1 MQQTAFK
8 RIGLTGGIGSG
19 KSTFAS
25 LLVDRG
31 FVFID
36 ADAISRQ
43 LTGIGGAALS
53 QIRQVFGEDFIA
65 PDGSMDRNK
74 MRALIFAQPQAKD
87 QLQQL
92 LHPLIRAAMADQE
105 AAFKAEGKP
114 LVVLDIPLLVESASW
129 PAQLD
134 GVLVV
139 DCSEDRQIARVM
151 ARNGWT
157 RAEVQA
163 VMAAQAS
170 RQERLATAT
179 WVIDNDSDD
188 IQVLKRQAQT
198 WNPAKVDK
206 YKE

>member
-1 MQQTAFK
+1 MQETAFK

-31 FVFID
+31 FAFID

-53 QIRQVFGEDFIA
+53 HIRQVFGEDFIA

-74 MRALIFAQPQAKD
+74 MRALVFAQPQAKD
-87 QLQQL
+87 QLQHI
-92 LHPLIRAAMADQE
+92 LHPLVRAAMAEQE
-105 AAFKAEGKP
+105 ALMKTAGKP
-114 LVVLDIPLLVESASW
+114 LVILDIPLLVESAAW
-129 PAQLD
+129 LAHLD

-139 DCSEDRQIARVM
+139 DCSEERQISRVM
-151 ARNGWT
+151 ARNGW
-157 RAEVQA
+157 RREEVQA

-170 RQERLATAT
+170 RQERLAAAT

-188 IQVLKRQAQT
+188 MQALKRQAQVWSPT
-198 WNPAKVDK
+198 
-206 YKE
+206 

>member
-53 QIRQVFGEDFIA
+53 QIRQVFGEDFVA

-74 MRALIFAQPQAKD
+74 MRALIFAQPQAKA
-87 QLQQL
+87 QLQDV

-188 IQVLKRQAQT
+188 IQALKRQAQA
-198 WNPAKVDK
+198 WNPA
-206 YKE
+206 

>member
-1 MQQTAFK
+1 MQQTGFK

-19 KSTFAS
+19 KSTFGS

-31 FVFID
+31 FAYID

-43 LTGIGGAALS
+43 LTSIGGAALS
-53 QIRQVFGEDFIA
+53 HIRQVFGEDFIA

-74 MRALIFAQPQAKD
+74 MRALIFAQPQAKV
-87 QLQQL
+87 QLQDI
-92 LHPLIRAAMADQE
+92 LHPLVRAAMAEQE
-105 AAFKAEGKP
+105 ARLMSAGKP
-114 LVVLDIPLLVESASW
+114 WVILDIPLLVESASW
-129 PAQLD
+129 QQQLD

-157 RAEVQA
+157 REEVQA
-163 VMAAQAS
+163 VMSAQAS
-170 RQERLATAT
+170 RQERLAAAT

-188 IQVLKRQAQT
+188 MQALKRQAQA
-198 WNPAKVDK
+198 WNPA
-206 YKE
+206 

>member
-53 QIRQVFGEDFIA
+53 QIRQVFGEDFVA

-74 MRALIFAQPQAKD
+74 MRALIFAQPQAKA
-87 QLQQL
+87 QLQDV

-188 IQVLKRQAQT
+188 IQVLKRQAQA
-198 WNPAKVDK
+198 WNPA
-206 YKE
+206 

>member
-1 MQQTAFK
+1 MQQTALK

-19 KSTFAS
+19 KSTFGS
-25 LLVDRG
+25 LLVERG
-31 FVFID
+31 FAYID

-43 LTGIGGAALS
+43 LTGVNGAALS
-53 QIRQVFGEDFIA
+53 HIRQVFGEDFIA

-74 MRALIFAQPQAKD
+74 MRALVFAQPQAKA
-87 QLQQL
+87 QLQNI
-92 LHPLIRAAMADQE
+92 LHPLVRASMAEQE
-105 AAFKAEGKP
+105 AQVITTGKP
-114 LVVLDIPLLVESASW
+114 WVVLDIPLLVESAAW
-129 PAQLD
+129 RQQVD

-157 RAEVQA
+157 REEVQA

-170 RQERLATAT
+170 RQERLAAAT

-188 IQVLKRQAQT
+188 MQALKRQAQE
-198 WNPAKVDK
+198 WNPA
-206 YKE
+206 

>member
-1 MQQTAFK
+1 MQETAFK

-31 FVFID
+31 FAFID

-53 QIRQVFGEDFIA
+53 HIRQVFGEDFIA
-65 PDGSMDRNK
+65 ADGSMDRNK
-74 MRALIFAQPQAKD
+74 MRALVFAQPQAKA
-87 QLQQL
+87 QLQDI
-92 LHPLIRAAMADQE
+92 LHPLIRAAMAEQE
-105 AAFKAEGKP
+105 ALMKTAGKP
-114 LVVLDIPLLVESASW
+114 LVILDIPLLVESDAW
-129 PAQLD
+129 LEHLD

-139 DCSEDRQIARVM
+139 DCSEERQISRVM
-151 ARNGWT
+151 ARNGW
-157 RAEVQA
+157 RREEVQA

-170 RQERLATAT
+170 RQERLAAAT

-188 IQVLKRQAQT
+188 MQALKRQAQV
-198 WNPAKVDK
+198 WNPT
-206 YKE
+206 

>member
-53 QIRQVFGEDFIA
+53 QIRQVFGEDFVA

-74 MRALIFAQPQAKD
+74 MRALIFAQPQAKA
-87 QLQQL
+87 QLQDV

-129 PAQLD
+129 PTQLD

-188 IQVLKRQAQT
+188 IQALKRQAQA
-198 WNPAKVDK
+198 WNPA
-206 YKE
+206 

>member
-1 MQQTAFK
+1 MQQNAFK

-19 KSTFAS
+19 KSTFGS

-31 FVFID
+31 FAYID
-36 ADAISRQ
+36 ADAISREM
-43 LTGIGGAALS
+43 TGVNGGAVKHI
-53 QIRQVFGEDFIA
+53 QQVFGQDFMA
-65 PDGSMDRNK
+65 ADGSMDRSK
-74 MRALIFAQPQAKD
+74 MRALVFAQPQAKA
-87 QLQQL
+87 QLQAI
-92 LHPLIRAAMADQE
+92 LHPLIRTAISDKE
-105 AAFKAEGKP
+105 AVFKAEGKP
-114 LVVLDIPLLVESASW
+114 LVVLDIPLLVESATW
-129 PAQLD
+129 QEQLD

-170 RQERLATAT
+170 RQERLAAAT

-188 IQVLKRQAQT
+188 MANLKRQAQA
-198 WNPAKVDK
+198 WNPA
-206 YKE
+206 

>member
-157 RAEVQA
+157 REEVQA

-188 IQVLKRQAQT
+188 MQALKRQAQA
-198 WNPAKVDK
+198 WNPA
-206 YKE
+206 

>member
-31 FVFID
+31 FAFID

-53 QIRQVFGEDFIA
+53 HIRQVFGEDFIA

-74 MRALIFAQPQAKD
+74 MRALIFAQPQAKA
-87 QLQQL
+87 QLQNI
-92 LHPLIRAAMADQE
+92 LHPLIRAAMADKE
-105 AAFKAEGKP
+105 AAFNAEGKP

-188 IQVLKRQAQT
+188 MQALKRQAQA
-198 WNPAKVDK
+198 WNPA
-206 YKE
+206 